1 MNENTILMNS
11 HLRTPS
17 LQGTK
22 GVGKGGVKDCKRSEH
37 MELAH
42 RETGKNLEKCGFGKI
57 ERSSG

>member
-1 MNENTILMNS
+1 MNS

-22 GVGKGGVKDCKRSEH
+22 TVGKGGSKGLQKIRTHGISTERD
-37 MELAH
+37 
-42 RETGKNLEKCGFGKI
+42 KNLEKCGFGKI